1 MLDHPKPLKL
11 PHCTEVPLRAC
22 GNHMTVLRRHGPPL
36 QWKVETLNLAIGGK
50 GLYHVGVHEQLKN
63 ANQTTRACAR
73 RLVYGAKAEAA
84 IAIGFDDYDFRCI
97 ASHEPVA
104 VKRSHEPPLTVE
116 GASSAS
122 TVEVMKLD
130 IPSSLNDFE
139 HTNLDKKLNGSDN

>member
-1 MLDHPKPLKL
+1 MLDHPKPL
-11 PHCTEVPLRAC
+11 
-22 GNHMTVLRRHGPPL
+22 
-36 QWKVETLNLAIGGK
+36 
-50 GLYHVGVHEQLKN
+50 LYHVGVHEQLKN

-104 VKRSHEPPLTVE
+104 VKRSHEPPSTVE

-122 TVEVMKLD
+122 TVEVD
-130 IPSSLNDFE
+130 T
-139 HTNLDKKLNGSDN
+139 TNLSHPAQTTTNPDLH